1 LFLFIQ
7 TLEIFGFKFV
17 LRQTSS
23 ILFFW
28 LLFLSLNTRSQEFIP
43 LDHTQQGENRINLS
57 IKDIELKIL
66 KTNNLPD
73 TYKVKTIIDKDS
85 LRWIRYNNL
94 LLPTVRIKFMLNS
107 NAPDLSFTYKNKI
120 YHFQQNSK
128 NSYFEVIYS
137 LFEKHSLKIFKKNDL
152 LYTIDLKLKQ
162 KDSPQVLIDY
172 SCSRNNINVTGLVNE
187 YLVIGCSTIPIG
199 SFGNEKPM
207 LQIEWI
213 SPDLD
218 ISKAQTSI
226 YRASFLNQYPI
237 TISAKNRHNK
247 DGRTF
252 QISSKIPKRLH
263 RLFTAYGLGPY
274 YFETSLEKEGKQV
287 KNTVPT
293 APALFFYLN
302 YKISETTSIR
312 GFDAAIWKD
321 SSFNNAGLYL
331 GNDFGYSLDKKL
343 YFTTLLGV
351 QYLYFK
357 FDKDSPE
364 VSEPIFPQGI
374 EFMYRHAF
382 DIPNYIV
389 SGGVFFSTTNNIDY
403 ENVWIRWGKNYFW
416 ELNYIHWGKDLFEA
430 KTWGI
435 SVGFPFKGFL

>member
-1 LFLFIQ
+1 M
-7 TLEIFGFKFV
+7 
-17 LRQTSS
+17 LRQTKYV
-23 ILFFW
+23 LFFHI
-28 LLFLSLNTRSQEFIP
+28 LVFSLNIFSQEYIP
-43 LDHTQQGENRINLS
+43 LDHSQQGEHRITIKTRDIKLNILKSLNLPS
-57 IKDIELKIL
+57 GLKI
-66 KTNNLPD
+66 KT
-73 TYKVKTIIDKDS
+73 VIDKNS
-85 LRWIRYNNL
+85 LQWVRYNNL
-94 LLPTVRIKFMLNS
+94 LLPTVRIKFKLNTSS
-107 NAPDLSFTYKNKI
+107 NDLSLAYKNEI

-128 NSYFEVIYS
+128 SSYIEIIYS
-137 LFEKHSLKIFKKNDL
+137 LFEKHSLKIYKSNELIYTVDL
-152 LYTIDLKLKQ
+152 NLKQ

-172 SCSRNNINVTGLVNE
+172 SCSRNNINITGLVNE

-213 SPDLD
+213 SPDLE
-218 ISKAQTSI
+218 INNTQSSI
-226 YRASFLNQYPI
+226 YKASFLNGYPI
-237 TISAKNRHNK
+237 TISAKNRHSK
-247 DGRTF
+247 DGRIL
-252 QISSKIPKRLH
+252 QVSSKIPKRLH

-302 YKISETTSIR
+302 YKISDTTSIR

-331 GNDFGYSLDKKL
+331 GNDFGFSLDKKL

-357 FDKDSPE
+357 FDKDSSE

-382 DIPNYIV
+382 DIPNYII